1 MRRLKPRPLD
11 RKSIYTL
18 LAVGKAELKWDD
30 EFYYG
35 IWLPMRGGTKID
47 GRYSA
52 KTLSDEQLVK
62 ALEEMKRSG
71 FVVRHATSSNKGASA
86 KKSRALADD
95 AQSKKIR
102 ALWLELHAAGGVRDS
117 SERALARWIAGQ
129 TQSSGGT
136 EALQWLSSEQASRLI
151 EQLKKWLKRIQKKA
165 A

>member
-1 MRRLKPRPLD
+1 MRRPKPRQLD
-11 RKSIYTL
+11 RNRIFTL

-35 IWLPMRGGTKID
+35 IWLPMRGATLKD

-52 KTLSDEQLVK
+52 TTLSDKQLIN
-62 ALEEMKRSG
+62 ALEAMKRAG
-71 FVVRHATSSNKGASA
+71 FKVRHVNGNQVTGPKN
-86 KKSRALADD
+86 SRALADD

-102 ALWLELHAAGGVRDS
+102 ALWLELHAAGGVRDP
-117 SERALARWIAGQ
+117 SERALAHWVAGQ
-129 TQSSGGT
+129 AKSSKGI

-151 EQLKKWLKRIQKKA
+151 EQLKKWLKRVQKQA

>member
-1 MRRLKPRPLD
+1 MRAHARKLD
-11 RKSIYTL
+11 RKRYYTL

-35 IWLPMRGGTKID
+35 IWLPMRGATKLD

-71 FVVRHATSSNKGASA
+71 FVVRHASGNQATGS

-95 AQSKKIR
+95 AQSQKIR
-102 ALWLELHAAGGVRDS
+102 ALWLELHAAGGVRDA

-129 TQSSGGT
+129 TQSSVGT

-151 EQLKKWLKRIQKKA
+151 EQLKQWLKRIQKKA